1 MFYFPSTNLKK
12 KLFSDNHSPL
22 KPGGMTSQDLN
33 QSEFSND
40 SLPQPVLG
48 GFPHGPPAWTWSRA
62 LIEIICFTFGII
74 GIFGNSI
81 LVRIYLGKRH
91 RKPTEI
97 LILCLGCLDLFY
109 CVCNDFIQTLLIVL
123 EFYPPGPFF
132 QAVIDVS
139 LNFLFTAVPFMSWL
153 MILNITCNR

>member
-1 MFYFPSTNLKK
+1 MAQLVLINGSGWLTPEMN
-12 KLFSDNHSPL
+12 
-22 KPGGMTSQDLN
+22 N
-33 QSEFSND
+33 QSGVND
-40 SLPQPVLG
+40 SFGTLG
-48 GFPHGPPAWTWSRA
+48 GPHGPPAWTWSRA

-123 EFYPPGPFF
+123 EFYPPGDFF
-132 QAVIDVS
+132 QAVIDVC
-139 LNFLFTAVPFMSWL
+139 LNFLFTAIPFMSWL